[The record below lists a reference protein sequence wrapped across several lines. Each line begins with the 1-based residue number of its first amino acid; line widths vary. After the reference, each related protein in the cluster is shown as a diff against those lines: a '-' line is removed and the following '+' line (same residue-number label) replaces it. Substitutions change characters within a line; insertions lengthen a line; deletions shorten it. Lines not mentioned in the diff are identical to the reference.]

1 MYQAS
6 PSSPTSK
13 KELIKQVK
21 ATGRENTPLGH
32 SLIVQIKRGKQNLE
46 EYIFIYVSVSF
57 SFFSSSFKINWI
69 AVRFFVKNRFCK
81 TANCLLFLFYFSGG
95 LGMLSLEDFK
105 KSLGCMCF

>member
-69 AVRFFVKNRFCK
+69 AVRFFVKNRFARPPTVYCSFFI
-81 TANCLLFLFYFSGG
+81 FLEG
-95 LGMLSLEDFK
+95 
-105 KSLGCMCF
+105 